1 MLFLLTQQQ
10 ILHLKLIQYSKS
22 KKDLII
28 GISGLDLNEQ
38 TAKAYNLV
46 LGVYVKTVEDFSAAE
61 KAGLKPGD
69 VIIEAEGK
77 KITKMDELNE
87 IKNTHKIGE
96 ELKIKVNR
104 DGSEKDLT
112 IVLGEQP

>member
-1 MLFLLTQQQ
+1 
-10 ILHLKLIQYSKS
+10 
-22 KKDLII
+22 
-28 GISGLDLNEQ
+28 
-38 TAKAYNLV
+38 
-46 LGVYVKTVEDFSAAE
+46 
-61 KAGLKPGD
+61 
-69 VIIEAEGK
+69 
-77 KITKMDELNE
+77 MDELNE